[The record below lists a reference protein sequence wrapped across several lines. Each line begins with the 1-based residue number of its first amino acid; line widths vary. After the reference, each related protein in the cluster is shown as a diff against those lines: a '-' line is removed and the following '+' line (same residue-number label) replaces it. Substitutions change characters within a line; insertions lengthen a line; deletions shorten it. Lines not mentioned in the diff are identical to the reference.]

1 LLYLGDS
8 ELINCE
14 AQANLRYNL
23 NINSFGDNSMKK
35 FQETEAQI
43 LDMVNQ
49 QVVPGVSYGFI
60 SSHDVDDIQ
69 TTYDESNFAGDAQW
83 VPTIEPLKGNELY
96 DLASLT
102 KVMGTVPLILKLID
116 EKKIRLHDPIKKYL
130 PQFKDNRVEI
140 FHLLT
145 HTSGIAGYIPDRDQ
159 LDDQQLIDALFTL
172 PVTNNFNKK
181 VVYTDTGMIFLGLII
196 EKIYQKP
203 VQNVI
208 QSFVRNEWNLSD
220 TTFSPEIS
228 RCTPTYEVNGQM
240 LIGIP
245 NDPKARQLGKHCG
258 SAGMFSS
265 LIDVMELSKAMLSKK
280 YKFLYKNFT
289 DLNPGRS
296 LGWDI
301 KPGNILF
308 HTGYTGH
315 FIALDY
321 THHNAMVVLTNRVHP
336 VEHNQVFLERRNTIL
351 DTFLRESK

>member
-1 LLYLGDS
+1 M
-8 ELINCE
+8 EI
-14 AQANLRYNL
+14 
-23 NINSFGDNSMKK
+23 DNSMKK
-35 FQETEAQI
+35 FQQTEAQI
-43 LDMVNQ
+43 LDLVNKQ
-49 QVVPGVSYGFI
+49 IVPGVSYGFI
-60 SSHDVDDIQ
+60 SNHSNSNIQ
-69 TTYDESNFAGDAQW
+69 TSFDESNYVGDKSW
-83 VPTIEPLKGNELY
+83 VPDITRLNGDELY

-102 KVMGTVPLILKLID
+102 KVMGTVPIILKLID
-116 EKKIRLHDPIKKYL
+116 EKKLDIHDPINKYL
-130 PQFKDNRVEI
+130 PQFKDDRVEI

-145 HTSGIAGYIPDRDQ
+145 HTSGIAGYIPNRDS

-196 EKIYQKP
+196 EKIYHEP
-203 VQNVI
+203 VQKVI
-208 QSFVRNEWNLSD
+208 KEFIQKTWGLTD
-220 TTFSPEIS
+220 TTFDPEIS
-228 RCTPTYEVNGQM
+228 RCTPTYEVNGKM

-245 NDPKARQLGKHCG
+245 NDPKARQLGEHCG

-265 LIDVMELSKAMLSKK
+265 LIDVMQFSRAMLQRE

-321 THHNAMVVLTNRVHP
+321 IHQNAMIVLTNRVHP
-336 VEHNQVFLERRNTIL
+336 VENNQVFLERRQTIL
-351 DTFLRESK
+351 DSFINESK